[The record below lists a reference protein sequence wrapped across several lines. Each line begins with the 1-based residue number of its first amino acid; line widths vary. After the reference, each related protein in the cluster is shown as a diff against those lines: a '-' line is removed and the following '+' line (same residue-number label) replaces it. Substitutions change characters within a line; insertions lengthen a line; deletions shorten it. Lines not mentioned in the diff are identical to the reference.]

1 MTMNIETTRLAIE
14 AYFVSEAGEM
24 YCILGGSLVLGLCS
38 LTLWLKFSDQ
48 FSTALAITLMVVAL
62 LLAATATSLLIRD
75 GKNALVLLDTLH
87 NEDVIA
93 QQSML
98 SVEQNRMQT
107 VVDNYQNL
115 RYLFAGLALLGA
127 LLIAFTHHH
136 ISHAIAIGLLIFAL
150 SGLMIDRYSETRARL
165 YLSHLPL

>member
-1 MTMNIETTRLAIE
+1 MTVNIETTALAIE
-14 AYFVSEAGEM
+14 TYFTSEAAEM

-48 FSTALAITLMVVAL
+48 FSTALAITLAMVAL
-62 LLAATATSLLIRD
+62 LLATAGTSLLIRD
-75 GKNALVLLDTLH
+75 GKNARTLLDTLH
-87 NEDVIA
+87 NEDLFA
-93 QQSML
+93 QQSVL
-98 SVEQNRMQT
+98 GVEQNRMQA

-115 RYLFAGLALLGA
+115 RYLFGGFALLGA

-150 SGLMIDRYSETRARL
+150 AGLVIDRYSETRARF
-165 YLSHLPL
+165 YLSHLLL